1 MKEPGMQWFNICKS
15 INIIYYINKL
25 KNKNCMIIS
34 IDAEKAFDKTQHPFM
49 VKKKKNSPETIPFTT
64 VSKRIKCLRINLT
77 KETRTCTLKIIRKK
91 RKRHK

>member
-1 MKEPGMQWFNICKS
+1 MTKSGIYPTGMQGFFNIGIS
-15 INIIYYINKL
+15 IHVTHINKL

-64 VSKRIKCLRINLT
+64 ISKRIKCLRI
-77 KETRTCTLKIIRKK
+77 
-91 RKRHK
+91 